1 MNDKIA
7 QRFLTGVHL
16 VVLGAGYIGGCL
28 AGRAVAMGAKV
39 TVLTR
44 NATKAAELSRL
55 GCQAVVASLESA
67 DWHDQI
73 AGADLVL
80 NSVSAGGGGLAGY
93 QKSYLE
99 GARSILR
106 WGSQSS
112 SHATLIYTGS
122 TSVYPQGN
130 GVIVSEDDRVAGE
143 NERSRILIETENVI
157 EQWPG
162 RSRVMRLAGIY
173 GPERHFLL
181 DQLRAGEDVL
191 PGSGENYLN
200 LIHRDDAVSAIM
212 AAFRAGDS
220 NSHRVFNVVD
230 DGRARK
236 GEIVA
241 WLADSIGVKPPVFD
255 GNAIGLRRANRPDR
269 IISNHR
275 IKKELDWSPS
285 YKTYREGYRQILGT

>member
-1 MNDKIA
+1 MNDMFA

-28 AGRAVAMGAKV
+28 AGRAVSLGAKV
-39 TVLTR
+39 TILTR

-55 GCQAVVASLESA
+55 GCRAVIANLESA

-73 AGADLVL
+73 AGADFVL
-80 NSVSAGGGGLAGY
+80 NSVSAGGGGLVGY

-99 GARSILR
+99 GARSILH

-112 SHATLIYTGS
+112 SKATLVYTGS
-122 TSVYPQGN
+122 TSVYPQGD
-130 GVIVSEDDRVAGE
+130 GVIVSEDDSVKGDS
-143 NERSRILIETENVI
+143 ERSRILIQTENLI

-162 RSRVMRLAGIY
+162 KTRVMRLAGIY
-173 GPERHFLL
+173 GPERHYLL

-191 PGSGENYLN
+191 PGSGKNYLN
-200 LIHRDDAVSAIM
+200 LIHRDDAVSAIF
-212 AAFRAGDS
+212 AAFRDRES
-220 NSHRVFNVVD
+220 SQHRVFNVVD

-236 GEIVA
+236 AEIVA

-255 GNAIGLRRANRPDR
+255 GSAIGLRRANPPDR
-269 IISNHR
+269 IISNQR